1 MKRLQ
6 EYIHKLY
13 EFENRAEYD
22 RWFERK
28 LQTSETELSVISENE
43 LVDGSIVVEIRMTY
57 PCMSGKS
64 WHC

>member
-28 LQTSETELSVISENE
+28 LQISDTELSVISDTEME
-43 LVDGSIVVEIRMTY
+43 DGSVIVEIRMAY
-57 PCMSGKS
+57 PCMKSTS